1 MTAIWGP
8 LGWMTL
14 HSVALAYSDAP
25 TASEKA
31 LMTTWIEMFRDTITC
46 PSCRS
51 HFSETLEKYR
61 KMFPGMLDSRQN
73 FAMFTFR
80 AHNAVNRRLKK
91 PIYSSL
97 DECMATLRNNVKT
110 RHARD
115 YRASYLAHIT
125 RHWNVYRDITGI
137 VASRKIAEMRRIDA
151 EYIQSRDTNFEYTPQ
166 PDIVVLPSDTLTS
179 SGREEPRSSPFM
191 MPSTVGVRTGLRI
204 TAGGIRLRR

>member
-14 HSVALAYSDAP
+14 HSVALAYSDSP
-25 TASEKA
+25 TASEKT
-31 LMTTWIEMFRDTITC
+31 LMTTWIDMFRDTITC
-46 PSCRS
+46 PSCRG

-61 KMFPGMLDSRQN
+61 KIFPGMLDSRQN

-80 AHNAVNRRLKK
+80 VHNAVNRRLKK
-91 PIYSSL
+91 PVYASL

-125 RHWNVYRDITGI
+125 RHWNVHRDITGI

-151 EYIQSRDTNFEYTPQ
+151 EYIQSRDTNFDYTPH
-166 PDIVVLPSDTLTS
+166 PDIVVLPWDTLTS

-191 MPSTVGVRTGLRI
+191 MPSTAGVRTGLRI